1 MKDIIYYTIIIL
13 LFIMNILWFYKSRKD
28 NNSTYYM
35 VYFSRPLDWL
45 LGFIALITFVILL
58 VSIEPYIPDFLKIGI
73 FSLLDKD
80 NVNGNVAILNK
91 SSSISPIITIL
102 ICLFLFLLFPKA
114 AYSEEKT
121 FRHKII
127 NFKDSI
133 SSNIKFG
140 LIHCIVGV
148 PIWIGLCLS
157 IMGFILTMRY
167 IYEYKKT
174 NSYDMALSASTS
186 LHGKYNIIAL
196 ALFILTILN

>member
-1 MKDIIYYTIIIL
+1 MKDIIYYVIIIS
-13 LFIMNILWFYKSRKD
+13 LFIINITWFYKARKD
-28 NNSTYYM
+28 NNSIYYV
-35 VYFSRPLDWL
+35 VYFSRPIDWVF
-45 LGFIALITFVILL
+45 GFFSLMAFIILL
-58 VSIEPYIPDFLKIGI
+58 VSIEPYIPEFFKIGI

-80 NVNGNVAILNK
+80 NVNGNVAILNN
-91 SSSISPIITIL
+91 SSSISPLITVF
-102 ICLFLFLLFPKA
+102 ICLFLLLFLPKA

-140 LIHCIVGV
+140 LVHCIVGV

-157 IMGFILTMRY
+157 FMGFVLTLRY

-174 NSYDMALSASTS
+174 NNYDMALYASSS
-186 LHGKYNIIAL
+186 LHGKYNILAL
-196 ALFILTILN
+196 TLFILTLFN

>member
-1 MKDIIYYTIIIL
+1 MKDIIYYIIL
-13 LFIMNILWFYKSRKD
+13 ASVFVLNIVWFYKSRKD
-28 NNSTYYM
+28 NNSTYYV

-45 LGFIALITFVILL
+45 IGLFALIGFVILL
-58 VSIEPYIPDFLKIGI
+58 VSIQPYIPDFLKFSV
-73 FSLLDKD
+73 FSLLNKD
-80 NVNGNVAILNK
+80 GVNANVAIIDK
-91 SSSISPIITIL
+91 SSSISPFITIL
-102 ICLFLFLLFPKA
+102 ICLFLFLFFPKA

-127 NFKDSI
+127 NFSDSI

-157 IMGFILTMRY
+157 LMGFFLTIRY
-167 IYEYKKT
+167 IFEYKKT
-174 NSYDMALSASTS
+174 NSYEMALLASAS

-196 ALFILTILN
+196 TLFILTILN